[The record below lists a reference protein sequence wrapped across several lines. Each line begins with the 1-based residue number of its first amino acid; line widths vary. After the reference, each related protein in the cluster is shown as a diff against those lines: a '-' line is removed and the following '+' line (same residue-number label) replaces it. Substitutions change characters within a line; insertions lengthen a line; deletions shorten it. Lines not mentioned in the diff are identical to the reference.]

1 MNLSNFGMDS
11 ITLAGPL
18 EGKLQ
23 ASLAAGFSQI
33 MLWAR
38 DLSGHPGGV
47 DEAVRA
53 VRASGLRVTGL
64 QVMRDYEGLS
74 GPLHDYKLD
83 IAKHLLQLCKAVG
96 APLLLVCSSTSSQ
109 ASGDQALLARHLA
122 KLATLAVPL
131 GVRIGYEALSW
142 GRHVSRYQQAWEI
155 VEMAEHAN
163 LGLVIDAFHI
173 LAQQGSLDDLQDIP
187 SHRIALV
194 QLSDF
199 MWRQIATEA
208 ERLDTARHLRV
219 FPGEGAHSDEL
230 ADLLRRLD
238 RCGYR
243 GHFSFEVFND
253 DYLQLP
259 LPVVAQRAWRSAK
272 WVTDQVL
279 RRSLELRRHG
289 AGRPAMDWRP
299 LQSLR
304 EDPHENPD
312 ASRY

>member
-23 ASLAAGFSQI
+23 ASRAVGFSQI
-33 MLWAR
+33 MLWAK
-38 DLSGHPGGV
+38 DLAGHPGGME
-47 DEAVRA
+47 DAVRL

-64 QVMRDYEGLS
+64 QVMRDFEGLS
-74 GPLHDYKLD
+74 GTLHDYKLD
-83 IAKHLLQLCKAVG
+83 IAKQLLQVCRAVG
-96 APLLLVCSSTSSQ
+96 APLLLVCSSTSSH
-109 ASGDQALLARHLA
+109 ASGETALLARHLA

-142 GRHVSRYQQAWEI
+142 GRHINQYEQSWEV

-163 LGLVIDAFHI
+163 LGVVIDSFHL
-173 LAQQGSLDDLQDIP
+173 LARQGNLDYLQEIP
-187 SHRIALV
+187 SHKIALV

-199 MWRQIATEA
+199 MWRSIATEE
-208 ERLDTARHLRV
+208 ERLETARHLRV
-219 FPGEGAHSDEL
+219 FPGEGAHSNEL

-243 GHFSFEVFND
+243 GHYSFEVFND

-259 LPVVAQRAWRSAK
+259 PPVVAQRAHRSAK

-279 RRSLELRRHG
+279 RRSLEMRRHVPSQRTMAWHPG
-289 AGRPAMDWRP
+289 
-299 LQSLR
+299 
-304 EDPHENPD
+304 E
-312 ASRY
+312 